1 MAIYFARES
10 IREPSGEEFI
20 GRRSYES
27 YETYGPCVDCCPA
40 AFTLM
45 PMKQRVLLGM
55 SGGVDS
61 SVAGYLL
68 REQGYEVVGVTMKV
82 WPQDCISRAEDK
94 CCGPQ
99 AVADARGVAH
109 ALGIPHYV
117 VDEADQFERLVID
130 YFASEYQ
137 AGRTPNPCVM
147 CNEKLKFGNL
157 WSKARALGC
166 DYIATGHYAII
177 DHVVAA
183 CGDRGRV
190 DSRTASGATGVI
202 DPGYSYAV
210 LRKSVDRRKDQ
221 SYFLFS
227 LHQPQLRR
235 ALTPLGRMMK
245 PQIREIARSLGLKVA
260 DKIDSQEICFVPGND
275 YKAFLRSRLGENE
288 FHRGE
293 IYDVDGNFVG
303 EHDGIELFTI
313 GQRKGLPGGSLRP
326 RYVVDLDPETN
337 RVIVGDADDLVADEF
352 EIDRV
357 NWHPVV
363 AMTKADSAS
372 PLDEGEGTE
381 VRGIPSQNRE
391 SREPSPYPL
400 PWEGRG
406 EETPRGQ
413 DRGFS
418 FEATVKIR
426 YNHPGTP
433 ATIVLSED
441 NRARICLHEPQ
452 RAVTPGQAAVIYKD
466 DVVLGGGWI
475 CRREAPVLA

>member
-1 MAIYFARES
+1 MNKN
-10 IREPSGEEFI
+10 
-20 GRRSYES
+20 
-27 YETYGPCVDCCPA
+27 
-40 AFTLM
+40 
-45 PMKQRVLLGM
+45 KQRVLLGM

-117 VDEADQFERLVID
+117 VDEADQFERVVID

-157 WSKARALGC
+157 WSKAAALGC

-177 DHVVAA
+177 EHGAGTPSSRR
-183 CGDRGRV
+183 GD
-190 DSRTASGATGVI
+190 GATA
-202 DPGYSYAV
+202 PYAV
-210 LRKSVDRRKDQ
+210 LRKGVDPRKDQ

-227 LHQPQLRR
+227 LRQPQLRR
-235 ALTPLGRMMK
+235 AITPLGKMTK
-245 PQIREIARSLGLKVA
+245 PQIREIAHSLGLKVA

-275 YKAFLRSRLGENE
+275 YKAFLRSHLGESD
-288 FHRGE
+288 FHRGA

-303 EHDGIELFTI
+303 DHDGIELFTI
-313 GQRKGLPGGSLRP
+313 GQRKGLPGGSPRP
-326 RYVVDLDPETN
+326 RYVVDLDPATN
-337 RVIVGDADDLVADEF
+337 RVIVGDADDLVAEEF

-357 NWHPVV
+357 NWHPGSC
-363 AMTKADSAS
+363 DIAS
-372 PLDEGEGTE
+372 SVNGGA
-381 VRGIPSQNRE
+381 SSRE
-391 SREPSPYPL
+391 SSVAGTPL
-400 PWEGRG
+400 
-406 EETPRGQ
+406 
-413 DRGFS
+413 S
-418 FEATVKIR
+418 SAFEATVKIR

-433 ATIVLSED
+433 ATVTPLEND
-441 NRARICLHEPQ
+441 RAHVRLHDPQ
-452 RAVTPGQAAVIYKD
+452 RAVTPGQAAVLYDGDI
-466 DVVLGGGWI
+466 VLGGGWI
-475 CRREAPVLA
+475 CRRVPSRHPEPRKPSDSKDLAMVR